1 MKTPS
6 KEIKLNANQ
15 QQAVGSDEIT
25 MVPIFKTGTNEED
38 YNRFLLVESN
48 RTIRP
53 NKIANL
59 RVEIERN
66 DLTHENEI
74 KVVLND
80 DNKLIIV
87 EGQHRFITCMDMKIP
102 IYYRFSNMT
111 LDDIGLVNSV
121 QDKWNLNDS
130 LHHYCNRGMHE
141 YKILAGFKKQYKYP
155 ISTLIG
161 VLAGR
166 NDKTMCDE
174 FRRGQFKVTQSL
186 EFVHDVLGKIQE
198 FRQYNDKVYRH
209 RTFLAVYIDLL
220 THPDFKH
227 EVLIRKIEQIP
238 TRFVHCTRIND
249 YLRMIEDVYNYNNR
263 TPIKLW

>member
-1 MKTPS
+1 MKTHS
-6 KEIKLNANQ
+6 KEIKLNKKQ
-15 QQAVGSDEIT
+15 QKAVGLDEKI
-25 MVPIFKTGTNEED
+25 MVPIFKTGTEEED

-53 NKIANL
+53 NKISNL

-66 DLTHENEI
+66 DLTNENEI

-80 DNKLIIV
+80 ENRLIIV
-87 EGQHRFITCMDMKIP
+87 EGQHRFITCMDMKLP

-121 QDKWNLNDS
+121 QDKWSLNDS
-130 LHHYCNRGMHE
+130 LHHYCNRGVHE
-141 YKILAGFKKQYKYP
+141 YKVLAGFKKQYKYP
-155 ISTLIG
+155 ISTLIN
-161 VLAGR
+161 VLSGR
-166 NDKTMCDE
+166 NDKTMLDE

-198 FRQYNDKVYRH
+198 FRQFNDKIYRH
-209 RTFLAVYIDLL
+209 RTFLSVYIDLL
-220 THPDFKH
+220 THPEFKH
-227 EVLIRKIEQIP
+227 DILVRKIEQVP
-238 TRFVHCTRIND
+238 MRFIHCTRTND

-263 TPIKLW
+263 NPIKLW